1 LAGKKKRALKPRR
14 ENKMLSNVI
23 IAVVALLFSAL
34 FSGYEMAFLHCN
46 RLKVALD
53 KKEGKKYAIAMDRF
67 INNEGDLISSLL
79 VGNNITIVIYSIA
92 AAHLLNPVIQTYI
105 TTSTSLILIIET
117 IVATIIVMITAEY
130 LPKAVCLLNP
140 NKVFSSLY
148 QVILFFYYLFYPIT
162 WVTNHLARFLIGQS
176 SSAQVENQQGRFD
189 STDLLNLS
197 EEVEDAQGDDVPS
210 DIEIFQNAMDFS
222 STKIKECLIPRTE
235 IAAIDIEDSVD
246 DLLSLFVDTGFSRI
260 IVYRET
266 LDNIVGYVL
275 SKDLLKEEKK
285 SIEEMLRPITH
296 VPMDMDARTLLEKM
310 TSTKQNIVAVSD
322 EYGGTEGIITLEDL
336 IEEIFGEIDDE
347 LDRNEFIEKQVSENE
362 WVFSAR
368 LDVTAINRRHE
379 LSLPEDDA
387 YETLAGLILYNLGS
401 IPKEKET
408 FRIGNIS
415 FTILKT
421 SKKRIE
427 TVSLK
432 ILK

>member
-1 LAGKKKRALKPRR
+1 MLA
-14 ENKMLSNVI
+14 NI
-23 IAVVALLFSAL
+23 IIVVVSLCFCAL

-79 VGNNITIVIYSIA
+79 MGNNIFVVIYSIA
-92 AAHLLNPVIQTYI
+92 AARLLNPFLQAHI
-105 TTSTSLILIIET
+105 TSSTSLIIIIET

-130 LPKAVCLLNP
+130 LPKALCLLNA
-140 NKVFSSLY
+140 NRVFSSLY
-148 QVILFFYYLFYPIT
+148 RIILFFYYLLWPLTWIT
-162 WVTNHLARFLIGQS
+162 NRLAYLMIGK
-176 SSAQVENQQGRFD
+176 SSAQQNVHPAGKFD
-189 STDLLNLS
+189 RADLLNLS

-235 IAAIDIEDSVD
+235 VAAIDIEDSIE
-246 DLLSLFVDTGFSRI
+246 DLLSLFVDTGYSRI
-260 IVYRET
+260 IVYKET
-266 LDNIVGYVL
+266 LDDIVGYVL
-275 SKDLLKEEKK
+275 SKDLLGDQRKSVKE
-285 SIEEMLRPITH
+285 ILRPITH
-296 VPMDMDARTLLEKM
+296 VPMDMDAKTLLEKM
-310 TSTKQNIVAVSD
+310 TARKENIVAVSD

-347 LDRNEFIEKQVSENE
+347 LDRNEFVEKQVSDNE

-368 LDVTAINRRHE
+368 LDVKDINRRHD

-387 YETLAGLILYNLGS
+387 YETLAGLVLYNLGS

-415 FTILKT
+415 FTVLKT

>member
-1 LAGKKKRALKPRR
+1 MVW
-14 ENKMLSNVI
+14 NIIIVI
-23 IAVVALLFSAL
+23 VALCFCAL

-79 VGNNITIVIYSIA
+79 MGNNIFVVIYSIA
-92 AAHLLNPVIQTYI
+92 AARLLNPFLTAHI
-105 TTSTSLILIIET
+105 TTHTSLIIIIET
-117 IVATIIVMITAEY
+117 IVATLIVMITAEY
-130 LPKAVCLLNP
+130 LPKALCLLNA

-148 QVILFFYYLFYPIT
+148 RVILFFYHLFYPLT
-162 WVTNHLARFLIGQS
+162 WLTNHLAYLIIGKKRTVAAQPDS
-176 SSAQVENQQGRFD
+176 QDSAKFD
-189 STDLLNLS
+189 TTDLMNLS

-235 IAAIDIEDSVD
+235 IVAIDIEDSIE
-246 DLLSLFVDTGFSRI
+246 DLLSLFVDTGYSRI

-266 LDNIVGYVL
+266 LDDIIGYVL
-275 SKDLLKEEKK
+275 SKDLLTEGRK
-285 SIEEMLRPITH
+285 SIKEILRPITH

-310 TSTKQNIVAVSD
+310 TSRRENIVAVLD

-347 LDRNEFIEKQVSENE
+347 LDRNEFVEKKISDKE

-368 LDVTAINRRHE
+368 LDVKDINRRHE
-379 LSLPEDDA
+379 LSIPEDDA
-387 YETLAGLILYNLGS
+387 YETLAGLILYNLGF

-432 ILK
+432 IHG

>member
-1 LAGKKKRALKPRR
+1 MVW
-14 ENKMLSNVI
+14 NIIIVI
-23 IAVVALLFSAL
+23 VALCFCAL

-79 VGNNITIVIYSIA
+79 MGNNIFVVIYSIA
-92 AAHLLNPVIQTYI
+92 AARLLNPFLTAHI
-105 TTSTSLILIIET
+105 TTHTSLIIIIET
-117 IVATIIVMITAEY
+117 IVATLIVMITAEY
-130 LPKAVCLLNP
+130 LPKALCLLNA

-148 QVILFFYYLFYPIT
+148 RVILFFYHLFYPLT
-162 WVTNHLARFLIGQS
+162 WLTNHLAYLIIGKKRTVAAQPDS
-176 SSAQVENQQGRFD
+176 QDSAKFD
-189 STDLLNLS
+189 TTDLMNLS

-235 IAAIDIEDSVD
+235 IVAIDIEDSIE
-246 DLLSLFVDTGFSRI
+246 DLLSLFVDTGYSRI

-266 LDNIVGYVL
+266 LDDIIGYVL
-275 SKDLLKEEKK
+275 SKDLLTEGRK
-285 SIEEMLRPITH
+285 SIQEILRPITH

-310 TSTKQNIVAVSD
+310 TSRRENIVAVLD

-347 LDRNEFIEKQVSENE
+347 LDRNEFVEKKISDKE

-368 LDVTAINRRHE
+368 LDVKDINRRHE
-379 LSLPEDDA
+379 LSIPEDDA
-387 YETLAGLILYNLGS
+387 YETLAGLILYNLGF

-432 ILK
+432 IPG

>member
-1 LAGKKKRALKPRR
+1 MVW
-14 ENKMLSNVI
+14 NIIIVI
-23 IAVVALLFSAL
+23 VALCFCAL

-79 VGNNITIVIYSIA
+79 MGNNIFVVIYSIA
-92 AAHLLNPVIQTYI
+92 AARLLNPFLTAHI
-105 TTSTSLILIIET
+105 TTHTSLIIIIET
-117 IVATIIVMITAEY
+117 IVATLIVMITAEY
-130 LPKAVCLLNP
+130 LPKALCLLNA

-148 QVILFFYYLFYPIT
+148 RVILFFYHLFYPLT
-162 WVTNHLARFLIGQS
+162 WLTNHLAYLIIGKKRTVAAQPGS
-176 SSAQVENQQGRFD
+176 QDSAKFD
-189 STDLLNLS
+189 TTDLMNLS

-235 IAAIDIEDSVD
+235 IVAIDIEDSIE
-246 DLLSLFVDTGFSRI
+246 DLLSLFVDTGYSRI

-266 LDNIVGYVL
+266 LDDIIGYVL
-275 SKDLLKEEKK
+275 SKDLLTEGRK
-285 SIEEMLRPITH
+285 SIQEILRPITH

-310 TSTKQNIVAVSD
+310 TSRCENIVAVLD

-347 LDRNEFIEKQVSENE
+347 LDRNEFVEKKISDKE

-368 LDVTAINRRHE
+368 LDVKDINRRHE
-379 LSLPEDDA
+379 LSIPEDDA
-387 YETLAGLILYNLGS
+387 YETLAGLILYNLGF

-432 ILK
+432 IHG

>member
-1 LAGKKKRALKPRR
+1 MIY
-14 ENKMLSNVI
+14 NIIIVI
-23 IAVVALLFSAL
+23 VALCFCAL

-67 INNEGDLISSLL
+67 IRNENDLISSLL
-79 VGNNITIVIYSIA
+79 MGNNIFVVIYSIA
-92 AAHLLNPVIQTYI
+92 AANLLNPFLRAHI
-105 TTSTSLILIIET
+105 TNSTSLIIIIET
-117 IVATIIVMITAEY
+117 IVATIIVMVTAEY
-130 LPKAVCLLNP
+130 LPKALCLLNA

-148 QVILFFYYLFYPIT
+148 RVILFFYWLFYPLT
-162 WVTNHLARFLIGQS
+162 WLTNRLSCLIIGKKPKALQTSGQ
-176 SSAQVENQQGRFD
+176 QYGKFD
-189 STDLLNLS
+189 TVDLLNLS

-235 IAAIDIEDSVD
+235 IVAIDIEDSID
-246 DLLSLFVDTGFSRI
+246 ELLSLFVDTGYSRI
-260 IVYRET
+260 VVYRET
-266 LDNIVGYVL
+266 MDDIIGYVL
-275 SKDLLKEEKK
+275 SKDLLQGKK
-285 SIEEMLRPITH
+285 DSISEILRPITH

-310 TSTKQNIVAVSD
+310 TSRKENIVVVND

-336 IEEIFGEIDDE
+336 IEEIFGEIEDE
-347 LDRNEFIEKQVSENE
+347 LDRNEFVEKKISDKE

-368 LDVTAINRRHE
+368 LDVKDINRRHE

-387 YETLAGLILYNLGS
+387 YETLAGLILYNIGC

-415 FTILKT
+415 FTVLKT
-421 SKKRIE
+421 YKKRIE
-427 TVSLK
+427 TVCVK
-432 ILK
+432 ILN

>member
-1 LAGKKKRALKPRR
+1 MVW
-14 ENKMLSNVI
+14 NIVI
-23 IAVVALLFSAL
+23 VIVALCFCAL

-79 VGNNITIVIYSIA
+79 MGNNIFVVIYSIA
-92 AAHLLNPVIQTYI
+92 AARLLNPFLTAHI
-105 TTSTSLILIIET
+105 TTHTSLIIIIET
-117 IVATIIVMITAEY
+117 IVATLIVMITAEY
-130 LPKAVCLLNP
+130 LPKALCLLNA

-148 QVILFFYYLFYPIT
+148 RVILFFYHLLYPLTWLTNRLAYLI
-162 WVTNHLARFLIGQS
+162 IGKKMGQDIHPGS
-176 SSAQVENQQGRFD
+176 QEAAKFD
-189 STDLLNLS
+189 TTDLMNLS

-222 STKIKECLIPRTE
+222 QTKIKECLIPRTE
-235 IAAIDIEDSVD
+235 IVAIDIEDSIEE
-246 DLLSLFVDTGFSRI
+246 LLSLFVDTGYSRI

-266 LDNIVGYVL
+266 LDDIIGYVL
-275 SKDLLKEEKK
+275 SKDLLTEGKK
-285 SIEEMLRPITH
+285 SIKEILRPITH

-310 TSTKQNIVAVSD
+310 TSRKENIVAVSD

-347 LDRNEFIEKQVSENE
+347 LDRNEFVEKKISDKE

-368 LDVTAINRRHE
+368 LDVKDINRRHE
-379 LSLPEDDA
+379 LSIPEDDA
-387 YETLAGLILYNLGS
+387 YETLAGLILYNLGF

-432 ILK
+432 IHG

>member
-1 LAGKKKRALKPRR
+1 MIY
-14 ENKMLSNVI
+14 NIVI
-23 IAVVALLFSAL
+23 VIVALCFCAL

-53 KKEGKKYAIAMDRF
+53 KKEGKKYAVAMDRF
-67 INNEGDLISSLL
+67 IRNEGDLISALL
-79 VGNNITIVIYSIA
+79 VGNNISVVIYSIA
-92 AAHLLNPVIQTYI
+92 AAHLLHPVLQAYI
-105 TTSTSLILIIET
+105 TTSTSLIIIIET
-117 IVATIIVMITAEY
+117 VVATIIVMITAEY
-130 LPKAVCLLNP
+130 LPKALCLLNA

-148 QVILFFYYLFYPIT
+148 RVILFFYYLFYPLT
-162 WVTNHLARFLIGQS
+162 WLTKKISYLLIGKKRVVKYKNS
-176 SSAQVENQQGRFD
+176 SLQNAVFD
-189 STDLLNLS
+189 TTDLMNLS

-235 IAAIDIEDSVD
+235 IAAIDVEESPE

-260 IVYRET
+260 IVYREN
-266 LDNIVGYVL
+266 LDDIIGYVL
-275 SKDLLKEEKK
+275 SKDLLDGKKK
-285 SIEEMLRPITH
+285 SVQEMLRPITH
-296 VPMDMDARTLLEKM
+296 VSMEMDAKTLLEKM
-310 TSTKQNIVAVSD
+310 ISRKENIVAVDD
-322 EYGGTEGIITLEDL
+322 EYGGTEGIVTLEDL

-347 LDRNEFIEKQVSENE
+347 LDRTNFIEKQISEKE

-368 LDVTAINRRHE
+368 LDVKDINRKYE
-379 LSLPEDDA
+379 LSLPEEDT
-387 YETLAGLILYNLGS
+387 YETLAGLILFHIGS

-408 FRIGNIS
+408 FRIENIS

-432 ILK
+432 ILD

>member
-1 LAGKKKRALKPRR
+1 MVW
-14 ENKMLSNVI
+14 NIVI
-23 IAVVALLFSAL
+23 VIVALCFCAL

-79 VGNNITIVIYSIA
+79 MGNNIFVVIYSIA
-92 AAHLLNPVIQTYI
+92 AARLLNPFLTAHI
-105 TTSTSLILIIET
+105 TTHTSLIIIIET
-117 IVATIIVMITAEY
+117 IVATLRVMITAEY
-130 LPKAVCLLNP
+130 LPKALCLLNA

-148 QVILFFYYLFYPIT
+148 RVILFFYHLLYPLTWLTNRLAYLI
-162 WVTNHLARFLIGQS
+162 IGKKMGQDIHPDS
-176 SSAQVENQQGRFD
+176 QEAAKFD
-189 STDLLNLS
+189 TTDLMNLS

-222 STKIKECLIPRTE
+222 QTKIKECLIPRTE
-235 IAAIDIEDSVD
+235 IVAIDIEDSIEE
-246 DLLSLFVDTGFSRI
+246 LLSLFVDTGYSRI

-266 LDNIVGYVL
+266 LDDIIGYVL
-275 SKDLLKEEKK
+275 SKDLLTEGKK
-285 SIEEMLRPITH
+285 SIKEILRPITH

-310 TSTKQNIVAVSD
+310 TSRKENIVAVSD

-347 LDRNEFIEKQVSENE
+347 LDRNEFVEKKISDKE

-368 LDVTAINRRHE
+368 LDVKDINRRHE
-379 LSLPEDDA
+379 LSIPEDDA
-387 YETLAGLILYNLGS
+387 YETLAGLILYNLGF

-432 ILK
+432 IHG

>member
-1 LAGKKKRALKPRR
+1 MIY
-14 ENKMLSNVI
+14 NIIIVI
-23 IAVVALLFSAL
+23 VALCFCAL

-67 INNEGDLISSLL
+67 IRNENDLISSLL
-79 VGNNITIVIYSIA
+79 MGNNIFVVIYSIA
-92 AAHLLNPVIQTYI
+92 AAHLLNPFLRAHI
-105 TTSTSLILIIET
+105 TTSTSLIIIIET
-117 IVATIIVMITAEY
+117 VIAAVIVMVTAEY
-130 LPKAVCLLNP
+130 LPKALCLLNA

-148 QVILFFYYLFYPIT
+148 RVILFFYYLFYPLT
-162 WVTNHLARFLIGQS
+162 WLTNRLAYLLIGKKPKAVQTS
-176 SSAQVENQQGRFD
+176 SQQYGKFD
-189 STDLLNLS
+189 TVDLLNLS

-235 IAAIDIEDSVD
+235 IVAIDIEDSID
-246 DLLSLFVDTGFSRI
+246 ELLSLFVDTGYSRI
-260 IVYRET
+260 VVYRE
-266 LDNIVGYVL
+266 NIDDIIGYVL
-275 SKDLLKEEKK
+275 SKDLLQGRKN
-285 SIEEMLRPITH
+285 SISEILRPIAH
-296 VPMDMDARTLLEKM
+296 VAMDMDARSLLEKM
-310 TSTKQNIVAVSD
+310 TSSKENIVVVND

-336 IEEIFGEIDDE
+336 IEEIFGEIEDE
-347 LDRNEFIEKQVSENE
+347 LDRNEFIEKKISDRE

-368 LDVTAINRRHE
+368 LDVKDINRRHE

-387 YETLAGLILYNLGS
+387 YETLAGLILYNIGF

-415 FTILKT
+415 FTVLKT

-427 TVSLK
+427 TVSVK
-432 ILK
+432 ILN

>member
-1 LAGKKKRALKPRR
+1 MLA
-14 ENKMLSNVI
+14 NI
-23 IAVVALLFSAL
+23 IIVVVSLCFCAL

-79 VGNNITIVIYSIA
+79 MGNNIFVVIYSIA
-92 AAHLLNPVIQTYI
+92 AARLLNPFLQAHI
-105 TTSTSLILIIET
+105 TSSTSLIIIIET

-130 LPKAVCLLNP
+130 LPKALCLLNA
-140 NKVFSSLY
+140 NRVFSSLY
-148 QVILFFYYLFYPIT
+148 RIILFFYYLLWPLTWIT
-162 WVTNHLARFLIGQS
+162 NRLAYLMIGK
-176 SSAQVENQQGRFD
+176 SSAQQNVQPTGKFD
-189 STDLLNLS
+189 RADLLNLS

-235 IAAIDIEDSVD
+235 VAAIDIEDSID
-246 DLLSLFVDTGFSRI
+246 DLLSLFVDTGYSRI
-260 IVYRET
+260 IVYKET
-266 LDNIVGYVL
+266 LDDIVGYVL
-275 SKDLLKEEKK
+275 SKDLLGDERRSVKE
-285 SIEEMLRPITH
+285 ILRPITH
-296 VPMDMDARTLLEKM
+296 VPMDMDAKTLLEKM
-310 TSTKQNIVAVSD
+310 TSRKENIVAVSD

-347 LDRNEFIEKQVSENE
+347 LDRNEFVEKQVSDNE

-368 LDVTAINRRHE
+368 LDVKDINRRHD

-387 YETLAGLILYNLGS
+387 YETLAGLVLYNLGS

-415 FTILKT
+415 FTVLKT

>member
-1 LAGKKKRALKPRR
+1 MVA
-14 ENKMLSNVI
+14 NIIIVI
-23 IAVVALLFSAL
+23 VALCFCAL

-79 VGNNITIVIYSIA
+79 MGNNIFVVIYSIA
-92 AAHLLNPVIQTYI
+92 AAHLLNPFLQAHI
-105 TTSTSLILIIET
+105 TTSTSLIIIIET
-117 IVATIIVMITAEY
+117 IVATLIVMVTAEY
-130 LPKAVCLLNP
+130 LPKALCLLNA

-148 QVILFFYYLFYPIT
+148 RVILFFYYLFYPLT
-162 WVTNHLARFLIGQS
+162 WLTNKLSRLMLGKRAGNPSQTNALSGES
-176 SSAQVENQQGRFD
+176 FD
-189 STDLLNLS
+189 REDLLNLS
-197 EEVEDAQGDDVPS
+197 EEVEDAQGEDVPS

-235 IAAIDIEDSVD
+235 TVAIDIEDSID
-246 DLLSLFVDTGFSRI
+246 DLISLFVDTGYSRI

-266 LDNIVGYVL
+266 LDDIVGYVL
-275 SKDLLKEEKK
+275 SKDILSQKK
-285 SIEEMLRPITH
+285 NTISEILRPITH
-296 VPMDMDARTLLEKM
+296 VPMDMDAKELLEKM
-310 TSTKQNIVAVSD
+310 ISRKENIVAVSD

-347 LDRNEFIEKQVSENE
+347 LDRNDFVDKKISDKE
-362 WVFSAR
+362 WIFSAR
-368 LDVTAINRRHE
+368 LDVKDINRRHE
-379 LSLPEDDA
+379 LSIPEDDS
-387 YETLAGLILYNLGS
+387 YETIAGLILYNLGF

-432 ILK
+432 ILD

>member
-1 LAGKKKRALKPRR
+1 MVW
-14 ENKMLSNVI
+14 NIIIVI
-23 IAVVALLFSAL
+23 VALCFCAL

-79 VGNNITIVIYSIA
+79 MGNNIFVVIYSIA
-92 AAHLLNPVIQTYI
+92 AARLLNPFLTAHI
-105 TTSTSLILIIET
+105 TTHTSLIIIIET
-117 IVATIIVMITAEY
+117 IVATLIVMITAEY
-130 LPKAVCLLNP
+130 LPKALCLLNA

-148 QVILFFYYLFYPIT
+148 RVILFFYHLFYPLT
-162 WVTNHLARFLIGQS
+162 WLTNHLAYLIIGKKRTVAAQPDS
-176 SSAQVENQQGRFD
+176 QDSAKFD
-189 STDLLNLS
+189 TTDLMNLS

-222 STKIKECLIPRTE
+222 STKIKECLIPRTA
-235 IAAIDIEDSVD
+235 IVAIDIEDSIE
-246 DLLSLFVDTGFSRI
+246 DLLSLFVDTGYSRI

-266 LDNIVGYVL
+266 LDDIIGYVL
-275 SKDLLKEEKK
+275 SKDLLTEGRK
-285 SIEEMLRPITH
+285 SIQEILRPITH

-310 TSTKQNIVAVSD
+310 TSRRENIVAVLD

-347 LDRNEFIEKQVSENE
+347 LDRNEFVEKKISDKE

-368 LDVTAINRRHE
+368 LDVKDINRRHE
-379 LSLPEDDA
+379 LSIPEDDA
-387 YETLAGLILYNLGS
+387 YETLAGLILYNLGF

-432 ILK
+432 IHG

>member
-1 LAGKKKRALKPRR
+1 MLA
-14 ENKMLSNVI
+14 NI
-23 IAVVALLFSAL
+23 IIVVVSLCFCAL

-79 VGNNITIVIYSIA
+79 MGNNIFVVIYSIA
-92 AAHLLNPVIQTYI
+92 AARLLNPFLQAHI
-105 TTSTSLILIIET
+105 TSSTSLIIIIET

-130 LPKAVCLLNP
+130 LPKALCLLNA
-140 NKVFSSLY
+140 NRVFSSLY
-148 QVILFFYYLFYPIT
+148 RIILFFYYLLWPLTWIT
-162 WVTNHLARFLIGQS
+162 NRLAYLMIGK
-176 SSAQVENQQGRFD
+176 SSAQQNVQPAGKFD
-189 STDLLNLS
+189 RADLLNLS

-235 IAAIDIEDSVD
+235 VAAIDIEDSIE
-246 DLLSLFVDTGFSRI
+246 DLLSLFVDTGYSRI

-266 LDNIVGYVL
+266 LDDIVGYVL
-275 SKDLLKEEKK
+275 SKDLLGDERRSLKE
-285 SIEEMLRPITH
+285 ILRPITH
-296 VPMDMDARTLLEKM
+296 VPMDMDAKTLLEKM
-310 TSTKQNIVAVSD
+310 TARKENIVAVSD

-347 LDRNEFIEKQVSENE
+347 LDRNEFVEKQVSDNE

-368 LDVTAINRRHE
+368 LDVKDINRRHD

-387 YETLAGLILYNLGS
+387 YETLAGLVLYNLGS

-415 FTILKT
+415 FTVLKT

>member
-1 LAGKKKRALKPRR
+1 MLA
-14 ENKMLSNVI
+14 NI
-23 IAVVALLFSAL
+23 IIVVVSLCFCAL

-79 VGNNITIVIYSIA
+79 MGNNIFVVIYSIA
-92 AAHLLNPVIQTYI
+92 AARLLNPFLQAHI
-105 TTSTSLILIIET
+105 TSSTSLIIIIET

-130 LPKAVCLLNP
+130 LPKALCLLNA
-140 NKVFSSLY
+140 NRVFSSLY
-148 QVILFFYYLFYPIT
+148 RIILFFYYLLWPLTWIT
-162 WVTNHLARFLIGQS
+162 NRLAYLMIGK
-176 SSAQVENQQGRFD
+176 SSAQQNVQPAGKFD
-189 STDLLNLS
+189 RADLLNLS

-235 IAAIDIEDSVD
+235 VAAIDIEDSIEE
-246 DLLSLFVDTGFSRI
+246 LLSLFVDTGYSRI

-266 LDNIVGYVL
+266 LDDIVGYVL
-275 SKDLLKEEKK
+275 SKDLLGDERRSVKE
-285 SIEEMLRPITH
+285 ILRPITH
-296 VPMDMDARTLLEKM
+296 VPMDMDAKTLLEKM
-310 TSTKQNIVAVSD
+310 TSQKENIVAVSD

-347 LDRNEFIEKQVSENE
+347 LDRNEFVEKQVSDNE

-368 LDVTAINRRHE
+368 LDVKDINRRHD

-387 YETLAGLILYNLGS
+387 YETLAGLVLYNLGS

-415 FTILKT
+415 FTVLKT

>member
-1 LAGKKKRALKPRR
+1 MVW
-14 ENKMLSNVI
+14 NIVI
-23 IAVVALLFSAL
+23 VIVALCFCAL

-79 VGNNITIVIYSIA
+79 MGNNIFVVIYSIA
-92 AAHLLNPVIQTYI
+92 AARLLNPFLTAHI
-105 TTSTSLILIIET
+105 TTHTSLIIIIET
-117 IVATIIVMITAEY
+117 IVATLIVMITAEY
-130 LPKAVCLLNP
+130 LPKALCLLNA

-148 QVILFFYYLFYPIT
+148 RVILFFYHLFYPLT
-162 WVTNHLARFLIGQS
+162 WLTNRLAYLIIGKKMGQDIHPDS
-176 SSAQVENQQGRFD
+176 QEAAKFD
-189 STDLLNLS
+189 TTDLMNLS

-222 STKIKECLIPRTE
+222 QTKIKECLIPRTE
-235 IAAIDIEDSVD
+235 IVAIDIEDSIEE
-246 DLLSLFVDTGFSRI
+246 LLSLFVDTGYSRI

-266 LDNIVGYVL
+266 LDDIIGYVL
-275 SKDLLKEEKK
+275 SKDLLTEGKK
-285 SIEEMLRPITH
+285 SIKEILRPITH

-310 TSTKQNIVAVSD
+310 TSRKENIVAVSD

-347 LDRNEFIEKQVSENE
+347 LDRNEFVEKKISDKE

-368 LDVTAINRRHE
+368 LDVKDINRRHE
-379 LSLPEDDA
+379 LSIPEDDA
-387 YETLAGLILYNLGS
+387 YETLAGLILYNLGF

-432 ILK
+432 IHG

>member
-1 LAGKKKRALKPRR
+1 MLA
-14 ENKMLSNVI
+14 NI
-23 IAVVALLFSAL
+23 IIVVVSLCFCAL

-79 VGNNITIVIYSIA
+79 MGNNIFVVIYSIA
-92 AAHLLNPVIQTYI
+92 AARLLNPFLQAHI
-105 TTSTSLILIIET
+105 TSSTSLIIIIET

-130 LPKAVCLLNP
+130 LPKALCLLNA
-140 NKVFSSLY
+140 NRVFSSLY
-148 QVILFFYYLFYPIT
+148 RIILFFYYLLWPLTWIT
-162 WVTNHLARFLIGQS
+162 NRLAYLMIGK
-176 SSAQVENQQGRFD
+176 SSAQQNVQPAGKFD
-189 STDLLNLS
+189 RADLLNLS

-235 IAAIDIEDSVD
+235 VAAIDIEDSIE
-246 DLLSLFVDTGFSRI
+246 DLLSLFVDTGYSRI

-266 LDNIVGYVL
+266 LDDIVGYVL
-275 SKDLLKEEKK
+275 SKDLLGDQRKSVKE
-285 SIEEMLRPITH
+285 ILRPITH
-296 VPMDMDARTLLEKM
+296 VPMDMDAKTLLEKM
-310 TSTKQNIVAVSD
+310 TARKENIVAVSD

-347 LDRNEFIEKQVSENE
+347 LDRNEFVEKQVSDNE

-368 LDVTAINRRHE
+368 LDVKDINRRHD

-387 YETLAGLILYNLGS
+387 YETLAGLVLYNLGS

-415 FTILKT
+415 FTVLKT

>member
-1 LAGKKKRALKPRR
+1 MLA
-14 ENKMLSNVI
+14 NIIIVI
-23 IAVVALLFSAL
+23 VALCFCAL

-67 INNEGDLISSLL
+67 IQNEGDLISSLL
-79 VGNNITIVIYSIA
+79 MGNNIFVVIYSIA
-92 AAHLLNPVIQTYI
+92 AAHLLNPFLQAHI
-105 TTSTSLILIIET
+105 TTSTSLIIIIET
-117 IVATIIVMITAEY
+117 IVATLIVMVTAEY
-130 LPKAVCLLNP
+130 LPKALCLLNA

-148 QVILFFYYLFYPIT
+148 RVILFFYYLFYPLT
-162 WVTNHLARFLIGQS
+162 WVTNHLAYLLIGKKMPEIKKGSVQTD
-176 SSAQVENQQGRFD
+176 NKFD

-235 IAAIDIEDSVD
+235 IVAIDIEDSVEE
-246 DLLSLFVDTGFSRI
+246 LLSLFVDTGYSRI

-266 LDNIVGYVL
+266 LDDIIGYVL
-275 SKDLLKEEKK
+275 SKDLLTEGRK
-285 SIEEMLRPITH
+285 SISEILRPITH

-310 TSTKQNIVAVSD
+310 TSRKENIVAVSD

-347 LDRNEFIEKQVSENE
+347 LDRNEFIEKKISENE

-368 LDVTAINRRHE
+368 LDVKDINRRHE

-387 YETLAGLILYNLGS
+387 YETLAGLILFNLGS

-421 SKKRIE
+421 SKRRIE
-427 TVSLK
+427 TVCLK
-432 ILK
+432 ILD

>member
-1 LAGKKKRALKPRR
+1 MLA
-14 ENKMLSNVI
+14 NI
-23 IAVVALLFSAL
+23 IIVVVSLCFCAL

-79 VGNNITIVIYSIA
+79 MGNNIFVVIYSIA
-92 AAHLLNPVIQTYI
+92 AARLLNPFLQAHI
-105 TTSTSLILIIET
+105 TSSTSLIIIIET

-130 LPKAVCLLNP
+130 LPKALCLLNA
-140 NKVFSSLY
+140 NRVFSSLY
-148 QVILFFYYLFYPIT
+148 RIILFFYYLLWPLTWIT
-162 WVTNHLARFLIGQS
+162 NRLAYLMIGK
-176 SSAQVENQQGRFD
+176 SSAQQNVQPAGKFD
-189 STDLLNLS
+189 RADLLNLS

-235 IAAIDIEDSVD
+235 VAAIDIEDSIE
-246 DLLSLFVDTGFSRI
+246 DLLSLFVDTGYSRI
-260 IVYRET
+260 IVYKET
-266 LDNIVGYVL
+266 LDDIVGYVL
-275 SKDLLKEEKK
+275 SKDLLGDQRKSVKE
-285 SIEEMLRPITH
+285 ILRPITH
-296 VPMDMDARTLLEKM
+296 VPMDMDAKTLLEKM
-310 TSTKQNIVAVSD
+310 TSQKENIVAVSD

-347 LDRNEFIEKQVSENE
+347 LDRNEFVEKQVSDNE

-368 LDVTAINRRHE
+368 LDVKDINRRHD

-387 YETLAGLILYNLGS
+387 YETLAGLVLYNLGS

-415 FTILKT
+415 FTVLKT

>member
-1 LAGKKKRALKPRR
+1 MLA
-14 ENKMLSNVI
+14 NI
-23 IAVVALLFSAL
+23 IIVVVSLCFCAL

-79 VGNNITIVIYSIA
+79 MGNNIFVVIYSIA
-92 AAHLLNPVIQTYI
+92 AAHLLNPFLQAHI
-105 TTSTSLILIIET
+105 TSSTSLIIIIET

-130 LPKAVCLLNP
+130 LPKALCLLNA
-140 NKVFSSLY
+140 NRVFSSLY
-148 QVILFFYYLFYPIT
+148 RIILFFYYLLWPLTWIT
-162 WVTNHLARFLIGQS
+162 NRLAYLMIGK
-176 SSAQVENQQGRFD
+176 SSAQQNVQPAGKFD
-189 STDLLNLS
+189 RADLLNLS

-235 IAAIDIEDSVD
+235 VAAIDIEDSIE
-246 DLLSLFVDTGFSRI
+246 DLLSLFVDTGYSRI

-266 LDNIVGYVL
+266 LDDIVGYVL
-275 SKDLLKEEKK
+275 SKDLLGDERRSVKE
-285 SIEEMLRPITH
+285 ILRPITH
-296 VPMDMDARTLLEKM
+296 VPMDMDAKTLLEKM
-310 TSTKQNIVAVSD
+310 TARKENIVAVSD

-347 LDRNEFIEKQVSENE
+347 LDRNEFVEKQVSDNE

-368 LDVTAINRRHE
+368 LDVKDINRRHD

-387 YETLAGLILYNLGS
+387 YETLAGLVLYNLGS

-415 FTILKT
+415 FTVLKT

>member
-1 LAGKKKRALKPRR
+1 MVW
-14 ENKMLSNVI
+14 NIIIVI
-23 IAVVALLFSAL
+23 VALCFCAL

-79 VGNNITIVIYSIA
+79 MGNNIFVVIYSIA
-92 AAHLLNPVIQTYI
+92 AARLLNPFLTAHI
-105 TTSTSLILIIET
+105 TTHTSLIIIIET
-117 IVATIIVMITAEY
+117 IVATLIVMITAEY
-130 LPKAVCLLNP
+130 LPKALCLLNA

-148 QVILFFYYLFYPIT
+148 RVILFFYHLFYPLT
-162 WVTNHLARFLIGQS
+162 WLTNHLAYLIIGKKRTVAAQPGS
-176 SSAQVENQQGRFD
+176 QDSAKFD
-189 STDLLNLS
+189 TTDLMNLS

-235 IAAIDIEDSVD
+235 IVAIDIEDSIE
-246 DLLSLFVDTGFSRI
+246 DLLSLFVDTGYSRI

-266 LDNIVGYVL
+266 LDDIIGYVL
-275 SKDLLKEEKK
+275 SKDLLTEGRK
-285 SIEEMLRPITH
+285 SIKEILRPITH

-310 TSTKQNIVAVSD
+310 TSRRENIVAVSD

-347 LDRNEFIEKQVSENE
+347 LDRNEFVEKKISDKE

-368 LDVTAINRRHE
+368 LDVKDINRRHE
-379 LSLPEDDA
+379 LSIPEDDA
-387 YETLAGLILYNLGS
+387 YETLAGLILYNLGF

-432 ILK
+432 IHG

>member
-1 LAGKKKRALKPRR
+1 MLA
-14 ENKMLSNVI
+14 NI
-23 IAVVALLFSAL
+23 IIVVVSLCFCAL

-79 VGNNITIVIYSIA
+79 MGNNIFVVIYSIA
-92 AAHLLNPVIQTYI
+92 AARLLNPFLQAHI
-105 TTSTSLILIIET
+105 TSSTSLIIIIET

-130 LPKAVCLLNP
+130 LPKALCLLNA
-140 NKVFSSLY
+140 NRVFSSLY
-148 QVILFFYYLFYPIT
+148 RIILFFYYLLWPLTWIT
-162 WVTNHLARFLIGQS
+162 NRLAYLMIGK
-176 SSAQVENQQGRFD
+176 SSAQQNVQPAGKFD
-189 STDLLNLS
+189 RADLLNLS

-235 IAAIDIEDSVD
+235 VAAIDIEDSIE
-246 DLLSLFVDTGFSRI
+246 DLLSLFVDTGYSRI
-260 IVYRET
+260 IVYKET
-266 LDNIVGYVL
+266 LDDIVGYVL
-275 SKDLLKEEKK
+275 SKDLLGDQRKSVKE
-285 SIEEMLRPITH
+285 ILRPITH
-296 VPMDMDARTLLEKM
+296 VPMDMDAKTLLEKM
-310 TSTKQNIVAVSD
+310 TSRKENIVAVSD

-347 LDRNEFIEKQVSENE
+347 LDRNEFVEKQVSDNE

-368 LDVTAINRRHE
+368 LDVKDINRRHD

-387 YETLAGLILYNLGS
+387 YETLAGLVLYNLGS

-415 FTILKT
+415 FTVLKT

>member
-1 LAGKKKRALKPRR
+1 MVW
-14 ENKMLSNVI
+14 NIIIVI
-23 IAVVALLFSAL
+23 VALCFCAL

-79 VGNNITIVIYSIA
+79 MGNNIFVVIYSIA
-92 AAHLLNPVIQTYI
+92 AARLLNPFLTAHI
-105 TTSTSLILIIET
+105 TTHTSLIIIIET
-117 IVATIIVMITAEY
+117 IVATLIVMITAEY
-130 LPKAVCLLNP
+130 LPKALCLLNA

-148 QVILFFYYLFYPIT
+148 RVILFFYHLFYPLT
-162 WVTNHLARFLIGQS
+162 WLTNHLAYLIIGKKRTVAAQPGS
-176 SSAQVENQQGRFD
+176 QDSAKFD
-189 STDLLNLS
+189 TTDLMNLS

-235 IAAIDIEDSVD
+235 IVAIDIEDSIE
-246 DLLSLFVDTGFSRI
+246 DLLSLFVDTGYSRI

-266 LDNIVGYVL
+266 LDDIIGYVL
-275 SKDLLKEEKK
+275 SKDLLTEGRK
-285 SIEEMLRPITH
+285 SIQEILRPITH

-310 TSTKQNIVAVSD
+310 TSRRENIVAVLD

-347 LDRNEFIEKQVSENE
+347 LDRNEFVEKKISDKE

-368 LDVTAINRRHE
+368 LDVKDINRRHE
-379 LSLPEDDA
+379 LSIPEDDA
-387 YETLAGLILYNLGS
+387 YETLAGLILYNLGF

-432 ILK
+432 IHG

>member
-1 LAGKKKRALKPRR
+1 MVW
-14 ENKMLSNVI
+14 NIIIVI
-23 IAVVALLFSAL
+23 VALCFCAL

-79 VGNNITIVIYSIA
+79 MGNNIFVVIYSIA
-92 AAHLLNPVIQTYI
+92 AARLLNPFLTAHI
-105 TTSTSLILIIET
+105 TTHTSLIIIIET
-117 IVATIIVMITAEY
+117 IVATLIVMITAEY
-130 LPKAVCLLNP
+130 LPKALCLLNA

-148 QVILFFYYLFYPIT
+148 RVILFFYHLFYPLT
-162 WVTNHLARFLIGQS
+162 WLTNHLAYLIIGKKRTVAAQPGS
-176 SSAQVENQQGRFD
+176 QDSAKFD
-189 STDLLNLS
+189 TTDLMNLS

-235 IAAIDIEDSVD
+235 IVAIDIEDSIE
-246 DLLSLFVDTGFSRI
+246 DLLSLFVDTGYSRI

-266 LDNIVGYVL
+266 LDDIIGYVL
-275 SKDLLKEEKK
+275 SKDLLTEGRK
-285 SIEEMLRPITH
+285 SIQEILRPITH

-310 TSTKQNIVAVSD
+310 TSRREEIVAVLD

-347 LDRNEFIEKQVSENE
+347 LDRNEFVEKKISDKE

-368 LDVTAINRRHE
+368 LDVKDINRRHE
-379 LSLPEDDA
+379 LSIPEDDA
-387 YETLAGLILYNLGS
+387 YETLAGLILYNLGF

-432 ILK
+432 IHG

>member
-1 LAGKKKRALKPRR
+1 MVW
-14 ENKMLSNVI
+14 NIVI
-23 IAVVALLFSAL
+23 VIVALCFCAL

-79 VGNNITIVIYSIA
+79 MGNNIFVVIYSIA
-92 AAHLLNPVIQTYI
+92 AARLLNPFLTAHI
-105 TTSTSLILIIET
+105 TTHTSLIIIIET
-117 IVATIIVMITAEY
+117 IVATLIVMITAEY
-130 LPKAVCLLNP
+130 LPKALCLLNA

-148 QVILFFYYLFYPIT
+148 RVILFFYHLFYPLT
-162 WVTNHLARFLIGQS
+162 WLTNHLAYLIIGKKMGQDIHPDS
-176 SSAQVENQQGRFD
+176 QEAAKFD
-189 STDLLNLS
+189 TTDLMNLS

-222 STKIKECLIPRTE
+222 QTKIKECLIPRTE
-235 IAAIDIEDSVD
+235 IVAIDIEDSIEE
-246 DLLSLFVDTGFSRI
+246 LLSLFVDTGYSRI

-266 LDNIVGYVL
+266 LDDIIGYVL
-275 SKDLLKEEKK
+275 SKDLLTEGKK
-285 SIEEMLRPITH
+285 SIKEILRPITH

-310 TSTKQNIVAVSD
+310 TSRKENIVAVSD

-347 LDRNEFIEKQVSENE
+347 LDRNEFVEKKISDKE

-368 LDVTAINRRHE
+368 LDVKDINRRHE
-379 LSLPEDDA
+379 LSIPEDDA
-387 YETLAGLILYNLGS
+387 YETLAGLILYNLGF

-432 ILK
+432 IHG

>member
-1 LAGKKKRALKPRR
+1 MIY
-14 ENKMLSNVI
+14 NIIIVI
-23 IAVVALLFSAL
+23 VALCFSAL

-53 KKEGKKYAIAMDRF
+53 KKEGKKYAIVMDRF
-67 INNEGDLISSLL
+67 IQNEGDLISALL
-79 VGNNITIVIYSIA
+79 VGNNIFNVIYSIA
-92 AAHLLNPVIQTYI
+92 AAHLLNPFIQAHI
-105 TTSTSLILIIET
+105 TTSLSLILIIET
-117 IVATIIVMITAEY
+117 IVATLIVMVTAEY
-130 LPKAVCLLNP
+130 LPKALCLLNA

-148 QVILFFYYLFYPIT
+148 WIILFFYYLLYPLTWIT
-162 WVTNHLARFLIGQS
+162 NKLAYLLIGKKMS
-176 SSAQVENQQGRFD
+176 DLKRDTVRTDTKFD
-189 STDLLNLS
+189 RADLLNLS

-235 IAAIDIEDSVD
+235 IVAIDIEDSVD
-246 DLLSLFVDTGFSRI
+246 ELLSLFVDTGYSRI
-260 IVYRET
+260 IVYKET
-266 LDNIVGYVL
+266 LDDIVGYVL
-275 SKDLLKEEKK
+275 SKDLLTQGRK
-285 SIEEMLRPITH
+285 SISEILRPITH

-310 TSTKQNIVAVSD
+310 TARRENIVAVSD

-347 LDRNEFIEKQVSENE
+347 LDRNEFIEKQIAENE

-368 LDVTAINRRHE
+368 LDVKDINRRYD

-387 YETLAGLILYNLGS
+387 YETLAGLILFNLGS

-427 TVSLK
+427 TVCLK
-432 ILK
+432 ILD

>member
-1 LAGKKKRALKPRR
+1 MVW
-14 ENKMLSNVI
+14 NIVI
-23 IAVVALLFSAL
+23 VIVALCFCAL

-79 VGNNITIVIYSIA
+79 MGNNIFVVIYSIA
-92 AAHLLNPVIQTYI
+92 AARLLNPFLTAHI
-105 TTSTSLILIIET
+105 TTHTSLIIIIET
-117 IVATIIVMITAEY
+117 IVATLIVMITAEY
-130 LPKAVCLLNP
+130 LPKALCLLNA

-148 QVILFFYYLFYPIT
+148 RVILFFYHLLYPLTWLTNRLAYLI
-162 WVTNHLARFLIGQS
+162 IGKKMGQDIHPDS
-176 SSAQVENQQGRFD
+176 QEAAKFD
-189 STDLLNLS
+189 TTDLMNLS

-222 STKIKECLIPRTE
+222 QTKIKECLIPRTE
-235 IAAIDIEDSVD
+235 IVAIDIEDSIEE
-246 DLLSLFVDTGFSRI
+246 LLSLFVDTGYSRI

-266 LDNIVGYVL
+266 LDDIIGYVL
-275 SKDLLKEEKK
+275 SKDLLTEGKK
-285 SIEEMLRPITH
+285 SIKEILRPITH

-310 TSTKQNIVAVSD
+310 TSRKENIVAVSD

-347 LDRNEFIEKQVSENE
+347 LDRNEFVEKKISDKE

-368 LDVTAINRRHE
+368 LDVKDINRRHE
-379 LSLPEDDA
+379 LSIPEDDA
-387 YETLAGLILYNLGS
+387 YETLAGLILYNLGF

-432 ILK
+432 IHG

>member
-1 LAGKKKRALKPRR
+1 
-14 ENKMLSNVI
+14 M
-23 IAVVALLFSAL
+23 
-34 FSGYEMAFLHCN
+34 
-46 RLKVALD
+46 
-53 KKEGKKYAIAMDRF
+53 
-67 INNEGDLISSLL
+67 
-79 VGNNITIVIYSIA
+79 GNNIFVVIYSIA
-92 AAHLLNPVIQTYI
+92 AARLLNPFLQAHI
-105 TTSTSLILIIET
+105 TSSTSLIIIIET

-130 LPKAVCLLNP
+130 LPKALCLLNA
-140 NKVFSSLY
+140 NRVFSSLY
-148 QVILFFYYLFYPIT
+148 RIILFFYYLLWPLTWIT
-162 WVTNHLARFLIGQS
+162 NRLAYLMIGK
-176 SSAQVENQQGRFD
+176 SSAQQNVQPAGKFD
-189 STDLLNLS
+189 RADLLNLS

-235 IAAIDIEDSVD
+235 VAAIDIEDSIE
-246 DLLSLFVDTGFSRI
+246 DLLSLFVDTGYSRI

-266 LDNIVGYVL
+266 LDDIVGYVL
-275 SKDLLKEEKK
+275 SKDLLGDERRSVKE
-285 SIEEMLRPITH
+285 ILRPITH
-296 VPMDMDARTLLEKM
+296 VPMDMDAKTLLEKM
-310 TSTKQNIVAVSD
+310 TARKENIVAVSD

-347 LDRNEFIEKQVSENE
+347 LDRNEFVEKQVSDNE

-368 LDVTAINRRHE
+368 LDVKDINRRHD

-387 YETLAGLILYNLGS
+387 YETLAGLVLYNLGS

-415 FTILKT
+415 FTVLKT

>member
-1 LAGKKKRALKPRR
+1 MLA
-14 ENKMLSNVI
+14 NI
-23 IAVVALLFSAL
+23 IIVVVSLCFCAL

-79 VGNNITIVIYSIA
+79 MGNNIFVVIYSIA
-92 AAHLLNPVIQTYI
+92 AARLLNPFLQAHI
-105 TTSTSLILIIET
+105 TSSTSLIIIIET

-130 LPKAVCLLNP
+130 LPKALCLLNA
-140 NKVFSSLY
+140 NRVFSSLY
-148 QVILFFYYLFYPIT
+148 RIILFFYYLLWPLTWIT
-162 WVTNHLARFLIGQS
+162 NRLAYLMIGK
-176 SSAQVENQQGRFD
+176 SSAQQNVQPAGKFD
-189 STDLLNLS
+189 RADLLNLS

-235 IAAIDIEDSVD
+235 VAAIDIEDSIE
-246 DLLSLFVDTGFSRI
+246 DLLSLFVDTGYSRI

-266 LDNIVGYVL
+266 LDDIVGYVL
-275 SKDLLKEEKK
+275 SKDLLGDERRSVKE
-285 SIEEMLRPITH
+285 ILRPITH
-296 VPMDMDARTLLEKM
+296 VPMDMDAKTLLEKM
-310 TSTKQNIVAVSD
+310 TSRKENIVAVSD

-347 LDRNEFIEKQVSENE
+347 LDRNEFVEKQVSDNE

-368 LDVTAINRRHE
+368 LDVKDINRRHD

-387 YETLAGLILYNLGS
+387 YETLAGLVLYNLGS

-415 FTILKT
+415 FTVLKT

>member
-1 LAGKKKRALKPRR
+1 MLA
-14 ENKMLSNVI
+14 NI
-23 IAVVALLFSAL
+23 IIVVVSLCFCAL

-79 VGNNITIVIYSIA
+79 MGNNIFVVIYSIA
-92 AAHLLNPVIQTYI
+92 AARLLNPFLQAHI
-105 TTSTSLILIIET
+105 TSSTSLIIIIET

-130 LPKAVCLLNP
+130 LPKALCLLNA
-140 NKVFSSLY
+140 NRVFSSLY
-148 QVILFFYYLFYPIT
+148 RIILFFYYLLWPLTWIT
-162 WVTNHLARFLIGQS
+162 NRLAYLMIGK
-176 SSAQVENQQGRFD
+176 SSAQQNVQPAGKFD
-189 STDLLNLS
+189 RADLLNLS

-235 IAAIDIEDSVD
+235 VAAIDIEDSIE
-246 DLLSLFVDTGFSRI
+246 DLLSLFVDTGYSRI

-266 LDNIVGYVL
+266 LDDIVGYVL
-275 SKDLLKEEKK
+275 SKDLLGDERRSVKE
-285 SIEEMLRPITH
+285 ILRPITH
-296 VPMDMDARTLLEKM
+296 VPMDMDAKTLLEKM
-310 TSTKQNIVAVSD
+310 TARKENIVAVSD

-347 LDRNEFIEKQVSENE
+347 LDRNEFVEKQVSDNE

-368 LDVTAINRRHE
+368 LDVKDINRRHD

-387 YETLAGLILYNLGS
+387 YETLAGLVLYNLGS

-415 FTILKT
+415 FTVLKT